1 MQKLIYIFPGL
12 FCCFLFSNCSDFG
25 SREYEISPED
35 SISFKNNVKPV
46 FQSNCIKCHGS
57 SGGLNLSSYA
67 DLMAGN
73 SNHGPVVF
81 PGQGAE
87 SIIILKLRGEA
98 NFGDRMPKPPAP
110 ALTESTIDLIETWI
124 DEGALNN

>member
-1 MQKLIYIFPGL
+1 MQKICIFPVLL
-12 FCCFLFSNCSDFG
+12 FTLLVSNCSDFG

-35 SISFKNNVKPV
+35 SISFKNNIKPV
-46 FQSNCIKCHGS
+46 FLSNCIKCHGS

-81 PGQGAE
+81 PGQGSE

-110 ALTESTIDLIETWI
+110 ALTEATIDLIETWI

>member
-1 MQKLIYIFPGL
+1 
-12 FCCFLFSNCSDFG
+12 
-25 SREYEISPED
+25 
-35 SISFKNNVKPV
+35 
-46 FQSNCIKCHGS
+46 
-57 SGGLNLSSYA
+57 
-67 DLMAGN
+67 MAGN